1 MLEMTCYTYF
11 YPLLGISN
19 MNAALLTAKHDQGN
33 IINQTYNYTRKC

>member
-1 MLEMTCYTYF
+1 MLHI
-11 YPLLGISN
+11 PLLGISN